1 MSILWFIKYDLFKIK
16 CWYYYISI
24 QASITFWKAHV
35 CTTYPS
41 LYNTPNKYISVYY
54 LPGSFEHVFG
64 FMLIASYLT
73 GPISILRSMREL
85 RSRVLNNLSISGSY
99 CGVGPGF
106 KHHQHNSELYS
117 KAFCYL
123 LFTYLILATYMVALY
138 MTRFLM

>member
-73 GPISILRSMREL
+73 GPISILQFHEGTEEQSIKQFVYIRQL
-85 RSRVLNNLSISGSY
+85 LWGGSRI
-99 CGVGPGF
+99 
-106 KHHQHNSELYS
+106 
-117 KAFCYL
+117 
-123 LFTYLILATYMVALY
+123 
-138 MTRFLM
+138 